1 MSPRPARPRRLQGR
15 ELPNITDEVGDLIPW
30 GDRRTY
36 KPSKE
41 GNRFLGL
48 CANPFWPFGAPVQR
62 QLLYHFGTRRLTPWT
77 PPTPHWSEFFS
88 KGKGQ
93 RASGQTV
100 TASRLKKAR
109 ANSSGCRTLCPTNTR
124 AHFLHPFQWGDSSG
138 WMGSVDIVLVSRGA
152 FRFSMIF

>member
-77 PPTPHWSEFFS
+77 PPNPSLVRIFLQ
-88 KGKGQ
+88 GQ
-93 RASGQTV
+93 RSAGKWPNCHCFPVKEGSSQFL
-100 TASRLKKAR
+100 RLQNPLPNKHT
-109 ANSSGCRTLCPTNTR
+109 RTLSPP
-124 AHFLHPFQWGDSSG
+124 LPVG
-138 WMGSVDIVLVSRGA
+138 WFFWLDGFCRYCASIQRGL
-152 FRFSMIF
+152 SL